1 MKCYA
6 SRHALNAN
14 AMAAAQ
20 LLTKQLMEE
29 QSDRVAAR
37 CYNEVWC
44 AMLQADLSPRTIHRV
59 QKALAEAVLPK
70 LDGMYVPENKRQL
83 DNVQNIAD
91 GDLWVKNYLTEH
103 GVNVWAVQEASDAG
117 R

>member
-6 SRHALNAN
+6 SRHALNSN

-44 AMLQADLSPRTIHRV
+44 AMLQADLSPRTIARV

-70 LDGMYVPENKRQL
+70 LDSMYVPENKRQL
-83 DNVQNIAD
+83 DNVQNVAD
-91 GDLWVKNYLTEH
+91 ADLWVKNYLTEH
-103 GVNVWAVQEASDAG
+103 GVSVWSVQEADNAS